1 MASAGCGALDR
12 PLSAP
17 YCPTWFMLV
26 TSVFQGNIATSAFH
40 STVAEPV
47 LDINVNTL
55 HWYVAVFDY
64 SRMSDENRE
73 DKTNVVFVPST
84 PTDEVAWHTVF
95 RCNVC
100 RARAETHRLRCCV
113 RFAEV

>member
-1 MASAGCGALDR
+1 MASDGCGALAR

-26 TSVFQGNIATSAFH
+26 TSVFHGNIATPAFH

-55 HWYVAVFDY
+55 LWHVAVFDY
-64 SRMSDENRE
+64 LGISR
-73 DKTNVVFVPST
+73 
-84 PTDEVAWHTVF
+84 
-95 RCNVC
+95 
-100 RARAETHRLRCCV
+100 
-113 RFAEV
+113 